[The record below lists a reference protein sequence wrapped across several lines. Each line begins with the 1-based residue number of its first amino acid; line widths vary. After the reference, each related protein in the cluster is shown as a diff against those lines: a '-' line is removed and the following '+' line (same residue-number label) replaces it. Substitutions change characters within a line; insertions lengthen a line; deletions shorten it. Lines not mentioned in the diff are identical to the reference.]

1 MATWLPTLF
10 GHICLLE
17 IRVPSGFAVEDDFS
31 AAEQSIFYGGVEIHD
46 RHRDMRLDIANRSY
60 EEKPPYVTKV
70 EKLCS
75 SSTKWMDV
83 IAYGGSF
90 LGLVLVSSHLLR
102 CDAGRNGAHGEKS
115 GMLPCR
121 WWTEEVLMM

>member
-31 AAEQSIFYGGVEIHD
+31 AA
-46 RHRDMRLDIANRSY
+46 